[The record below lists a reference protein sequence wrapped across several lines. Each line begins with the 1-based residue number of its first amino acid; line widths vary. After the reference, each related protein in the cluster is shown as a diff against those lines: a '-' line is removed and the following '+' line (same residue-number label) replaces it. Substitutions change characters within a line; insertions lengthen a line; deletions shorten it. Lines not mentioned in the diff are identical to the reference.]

1 MEFNCLQEHQDEI
14 LEFMRSHDYAETYV
28 QRYRTT
34 IKQITENAGKNNW
47 QSYED
52 VYRWYW
58 EKPYR
63 PSYLREIK
71 AILGK
76 LELFH
81 LHDLLPDGK
90 KSLSSLRKVKPAYT
104 KLNEEYTLL
113 YDSFESRISQ
123 GLKESTVASYRTKI
137 TSFLL
142 DLQNLGCDRLSAV
155 TETAVLSCILKGEE
169 RKRNANVCSR
179 LAYFFRFLSE
189 SGNSEASRILH
200 YIPPMRFARKNIDYL
215 TDEEIHS
222 IREALVDTN
231 NGLHLKDRAI
241 GRLLLHTGMRGIDIA
256 RLQLSS
262 IDWEMDQISIIQSK
276 TGQPLQLPLL
286 PIVGNAIY
294 DYCLNERPVSELP
307 YIFLGNNAP
316 HPALTTD
323 GIAHSVKKIMAAAG
337 IRQEK
342 GRRRG
347 THIFRH
353 HLAVTMLANG
363 IPQPV
368 ITETMGHTA
377 PESLSSYLYADIKHL
392 RECALSVEIFP
403 MSKEVFLLG

>member
-52 VYRWYW
+52 VYRWYR

-76 LELFH
+76 LELVH

-142 DLQNLGCDRLSAV
+142 DLDVA
-155 TETAVLSCILKGEE
+155 
-169 RKRNANVCSR
+169 
-179 LAYFFRFLSE
+179 
-189 SGNSEASRILH
+189 
-200 YIPPMRFARKNIDYL
+200 
-215 TDEEIHS
+215 
-222 IREALVDTN
+222 
-231 NGLHLKDRAI
+231 
-241 GRLLLHTGMRGIDIA
+241 
-256 RLQLSS
+256 
-262 IDWEMDQISIIQSK
+262 
-276 TGQPLQLPLL
+276 
-286 PIVGNAIY
+286 
-294 DYCLNERPVSELP
+294 
-307 YIFLGNNAP
+307 
-316 HPALTTD
+316 
-323 GIAHSVKKIMAAAG
+323 
-337 IRQEK
+337 
-342 GRRRG
+342 
-347 THIFRH
+347 
-353 HLAVTMLANG
+353 
-363 IPQPV
+363 
-368 ITETMGHTA
+368 
-377 PESLSSYLYADIKHL
+377 
-392 RECALSVEIFP
+392 
-403 MSKEVFLLG
+403 

>member
-1 MEFNCLQEHQDEI
+1 MEFNYLQQHQNEI
-14 LEFMRSHDYAETYV
+14 LEFMRSHDYVETYV

-34 IKQITENAGKNNW
+34 INQIINNAGNNNW

-52 VYRWYW
+52 VYRWYS

-63 PSYLREIK
+63 PSYLREIRV
-71 AILGK
+71 ILGK

-81 LHDLLPDGK
+81 LHGLLPDGK
-90 KSLSSLRKVKPAYT
+90 KSLSSLRKVKPAYA

-113 YDSFESRISQ
+113 YGTFESRISQ
-123 GLKESTVASYRTKI
+123 GRKEATVTSYRTKI

-155 TETAVLSCILKGEE
+155 TENAVLSCILNGEK
-169 RKRNANVCSR
+169 RKRNATVCSK
-179 LAYFFRFLSE
+179 LAYFFRYLSE
-189 SGNSEASRILH
+189 SGNSEARRILH
-200 YIPPMRFARKNIDYL
+200 YIPLMRFARKNIDYL
-215 TDEEIHS
+215 TDEEILS
-222 IREALVDTN
+222 IREALVNAN
-231 NGLHLKDRAI
+231 NGLLLKDRAI

-286 PIVGNAIY
+286 PVVGNAIY
-294 DYCLNERPVSELP
+294 DYCLNERPVSESP
-307 YIFLGNNAP
+307 YIFLRDNAP
-316 HPALTTD
+316 HPELTTD

-342 GRRRG
+342 GRRQG

-353 HLAVTMLANG
+353 HLAVTMLASG

-368 ITETMGHTA
+368 ITETMGHIA

-392 RECALSVEIFP
+392 RECALSVEAFP

>member
-52 VYRWYW
+52 VYRWYR
-58 EKPYR
+58 EKLYR

-155 TETAVLSCILKGEE
+155 TETAVLSCILKGI
-169 RKRNANVCSR
+169 
-179 LAYFFRFLSE
+179 LSP
-189 SGNSEASRILH
+189 SLH
-200 YIPPMRFARKNIDYL
+200 I
-215 TDEEIHS
+215 
-222 IREALVDTN
+222 
-231 NGLHLKDRAI
+231 
-241 GRLLLHTGMRGIDIA
+241 
-256 RLQLSS
+256 
-262 IDWEMDQISIIQSK
+262 
-276 TGQPLQLPLL
+276 
-286 PIVGNAIY
+286 
-294 DYCLNERPVSELP
+294 
-307 YIFLGNNAP
+307 
-316 HPALTTD
+316 
-323 GIAHSVKKIMAAAG
+323 
-337 IRQEK
+337 
-342 GRRRG
+342 
-347 THIFRH
+347 
-353 HLAVTMLANG
+353 
-363 IPQPV
+363 
-368 ITETMGHTA
+368 
-377 PESLSSYLYADIKHL
+377 
-392 RECALSVEIFP
+392 
-403 MSKEVFLLG
+403 